1 MQYSDVN
8 PSVTSK
14 DSTYSPFWSLI
25 SECQQAEKI
34 SSSTQRFEDVYIPS
48 IPCLI
53 TLERTFPSHF
63 VFLRWM

>member
-14 DSTYSPFWSLI
+14 DSTHSPFWSLI

-34 SSSTQRFEDVYIPS
+34 SSSTQSLEGVYMPG

-53 TLERTFPSHF
+53 TLERTVPSRS